1 MNWEQLLSGKRRGE
15 SSSLPLAET
24 RSRFEQDFDRI
35 IFSHPF
41 RKLQDKTQVFPM
53 PEDDFVHTRLTH
65 SLEVSSVGRS
75 LGKEIGVFILKQ
87 EPQLQQSGL
96 TYHEIGAITA
106 AASLA
111 HDLGNPPFGHAG
123 EAAISSFF
131 KFNPAGKFF
140 ETLVNEAEWGDITNF
155 EGNAQGF
162 RILNSPM
169 YGGLKLTYATLAAFT
184 KYPISSTAA
193 KSKGRKSQKKYGF
206 TQSDATSFATIAH
219 ETGLVDFGDQTWSRH
234 PLAFL
239 VEAADDICYSI
250 IDLEDGTR
258 LGLVPFETTQSL
270 LSEII
275 GSDFSLEK
283 LQKLPDLNEK
293 LGALRAMAINKLVG
307 QCVDIFIQNHDEIMC
322 GEFDVALTENID
334 SAELLK
340 RISELSVIK
349 IYRSKQVMNREAS
362 GYEIIDQLMEKF
374 ATATYQYVF
383 GTAQKSARHTSLIR
397 LLPSGYQNILKTE
410 KLTVYETLQIVTDFV
425 SGLTDSSAF
434 RLHQTISGNRFF

>member
-1 MNWEQLLSGKRRGE
+1 MNWEQLLSAKRRGE

-75 LGKEIGVFILKQ
+75 LGKEVGVYILSQ
-87 EPQLQQSGL
+87 NPDLQKMGL
-96 TYHEIGAITA
+96 TYNELGAITA

-131 KFNPAGKFF
+131 KFNMNGKFF
-140 ETLVNEAEWGDITNF
+140 EPLVTKAEWADITNF

-162 RILNSPM
+162 RILNSPL

-184 KYPISSTAA
+184 KYPLSSSSA
-193 KSKGRKSQKKYGF
+193 KTKDRKSQKKYGF
-206 TQSDATSFATIAH
+206 TQSDAKSFEAIAS
-219 ETGLVDFGDQTWSRH
+219 ETGLVAFGEQTWSRH

-258 LGLVPFETTQSL
+258 LGLVPFETTQTL
-270 LSEII
+270 LAAII
-275 GSDFSLEK
+275 GEDFSSEK

-293 LGALRAMAINKLVG
+293 LGALRAMAINQLVG
-307 QCVDIFIQNHDEIMC
+307 QCVAVFIQNHEAIMN
-322 GEFDVALTENID
+322 GEFDAALTERID
-334 SAELLK
+334 STEVLK
-340 RISELSVIK
+340 SISELSVIK

-374 ATATYQYVF
+374 TVATYQFLF
-383 GTAQKSARHTSLIR
+383 GDAQKSARHTSLIR
-397 LLPSGYQNILKTE
+397 LLPDSYQNILKTQ
-410 KLTVYETLQIVTDFV
+410 KLTVYQTLQVVTDFV

-434 RLHQTISGNRFF
+434 RMHQTISGNRFY